1 LVYSSFQPGRT
12 SRKSFVKEL
21 LVRMRTPSA
30 HRSGAIVVLS
40 VLSAFATFSALQ
52 PVTDSATE
60 SSAFE
65 KQAVAPIWPLPS
77 ALEVSESGNHR
88 SVFPYSVIPGG
99 AQSAEELKKAVAMD
113 PVVAQHYSDFDL
125 ASVRRVTLSQP
136 QLLYVSYRVGN
147 NVFWT
152 KKKLALAK
160 GETLLTD
167 GHSMARTRC
176 GNRVSVLPVRPNAL
190 VEPAPSVF
198 DTPEFPPSISTPYLA
213 AFSAPPA
220 FPSGPDVRPSGT
232 PGSSFTPLAPFFP
245 FPGGGNFLPPP
256 GGSGGGDVTPPPGGG
271 GGSGGVTPPPGG
283 GGGNGSPPP
292 ADIPEPGT
300 AVLVLA
306 GLAAVWFVHRTR
318 KAW

>member
-1 LVYSSFQPGRT
+1 LVSSFFQPGRT
-12 SRKSFVKEL
+12 SRKSFVTEL

-30 HRSGAIVVLS
+30 HRWCAVIALA
-40 VLSAFATFSALQ
+40 VLSAFAAFSALQ
-52 PVTDSATE
+52 PSSDIATG

-65 KQAVAPIWPLPS
+65 KPAVAPVWPLPS
-77 ALEVSESGNHR
+77 SLEVSESGNRR

-99 AQSAEELKKAVAMD
+99 AQSAEELKKAVAAD

-167 GHSMARTRC
+167 GRSMARTRC

-220 FPSGPDVRPSGT
+220 FPSGPDVQPSGT
-232 PGSSFTPLAPFFP
+232 PGSSFTPLAPIFP
-245 FPGGGNFLPPP
+245 LPGGGNVSPPP
-256 GGSGGGDVTPPPGGG
+256 GG
-271 GGSGGVTPPPGG
+271 GGVTPPPGG
-283 GGGNGSPPP
+283 GGSGGTPPP
-292 ADIPEPGT
+292 AGIPEPGT